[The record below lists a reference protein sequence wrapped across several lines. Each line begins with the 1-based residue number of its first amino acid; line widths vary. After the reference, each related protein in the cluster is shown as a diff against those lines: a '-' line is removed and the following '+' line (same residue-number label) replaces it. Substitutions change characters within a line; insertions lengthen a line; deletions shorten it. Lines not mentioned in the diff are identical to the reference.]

1 LGAAQLLGRFR
12 SEADI
17 NIGEGHKTGFMSTR
31 PSGGLL
37 FRFHLPSF
45 ALSASDWGDFM
56 RKSTDCIL
64 MLRPWSWSTF
74 MATLLAVAF
83 ATTMQK
89 LFAEFGARLCSL
101 AYFPRS

>member
-1 LGAAQLLGRFR
+1 MAASDYVPLFFKNRLHLAGRPQ
-12 SEADI
+12 
-17 NIGEGHKTGFMSTR
+17 MSTR